1 MYSENNNTS
10 NDLLLRYLIVT
21 CKIFNNN
28 CISHDNYLRLCFLS
42 ITIIIIT
49 IIIIIIISN
58 TIPPIAPAI
67 TGTAPEP
74 AAVSVVTVLVV
85 TVLVVI
91 DDGVGIVVE
100 TSDECNEVV
109 VGNTVVTVG
118 GKVVYDD
125 PLVLDIVTVL
135 NNEV

>member
-1 MYSENNNTS
+1 MS
-10 NDLLLRYLIVT
+10 V
-21 CKIFNNN
+21 
-28 CISHDNYLRLCFLS
+28 FLS

-58 TIPPIAPAI
+58 IIPQIAPAI

-74 AAVSVVTVLVV
+74 VAVAVV

-91 DDGVGIVVE
+91 VVVVDGDGVVGIVVE
-100 TSDECNEVV
+100 TSDECSEVV

-118 GKVVYDD
+118 GKVVSDD
-125 PLVLDIVTVL
+125 PLVLDTVTVL
-135 NNEV
+135 NNERY